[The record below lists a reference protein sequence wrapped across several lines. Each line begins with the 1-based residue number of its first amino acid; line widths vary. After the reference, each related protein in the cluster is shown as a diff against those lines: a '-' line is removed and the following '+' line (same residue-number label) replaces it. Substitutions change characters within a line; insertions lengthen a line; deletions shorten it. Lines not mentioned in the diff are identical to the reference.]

1 LENQGLE
8 IPSEIE
14 LIFAEPRGFCF
25 GVSRAISTV
34 EMHLASSGRVY
45 ALGCPIHNPQE
56 IERLCEMGLVIV
68 EEPFEVPDGET
79 VFIRAHGV
87 SSKSVRALE
96 AQGCT
101 IIDGTCPFV
110 RKAQERASQLSSEGY
125 SVIILGDKDHPEVR
139 AIREF
144 AGGNV
149 NVVDPSDL
157 NVPEGLTGS
166 KVGIVS
172 QTTQRKDTLSLLV
185 SSVTLNSDEVRVFN
199 TICCATSAR
208 QDSVGLL
215 AEMVDGII
223 VIGGRN
229 SANTAKLVEI
239 SERSG
244 TPTIWIEDDGE
255 LESGWFR
262 EKRSIGIAAGASTPD
277 WLIQKLEIRLASA
290 KSAREDGLE
299 DD

>member
-1 LENQGLE
+1 LENQRLE
-8 IPSEIE
+8 ISPEIE
-14 LIFAEPRGFCF
+14 LYFAEPRGFCF
-25 GVSRAISTV
+25 GVSRAISTL
-34 EMHLASSGRVY
+34 ERHLALSDRVY

-68 EEPFEVPDGET
+68 QEPFDVPDGEA

-87 SSKSVRALE
+87 SPMSVHALHDK
-96 AQGCT
+96 GCT

-125 SVIILGDKDHPEVR
+125 SVIVLGDKDHPEVR

-144 AGGNV
+144 AGGRV
-149 NVVDPSDL
+149 NVVDPGDPV
-157 NVPEGLTGS
+157 VPPELAGS

-208 QDSVGLL
+208 QDSVAILT
-215 AEMVDGII
+215 EKVDGII

-229 SANTAKLVEI
+229 SANTAKLVDI

-262 EKRSIGIAAGASTPD
+262 EKRSIGIAAGASTPE
-277 WLIQKLEIRLASA
+277 WLIQKLENRLAFA